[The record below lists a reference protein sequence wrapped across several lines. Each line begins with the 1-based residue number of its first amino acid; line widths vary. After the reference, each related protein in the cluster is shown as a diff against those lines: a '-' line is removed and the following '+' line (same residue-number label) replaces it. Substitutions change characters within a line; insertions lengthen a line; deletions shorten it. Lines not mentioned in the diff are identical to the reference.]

1 MTLRPKM
8 YYVILFVAELAIKSY
23 PYEQFQRL
31 SELFLNLLTPMSD
44 QDKISPHNINQI
56 SDENK
61 EKCQFGD
68 N

>member
-8 YYVILFVAELAIKSY
+8 YYVILFVAELVIKSY

-31 SELFLNLLTPMSD
+31 SELFLNLLTPMRD
-44 QDKISPHNINQI
+44 QDKISPYNINQI